1 LFVAVVVMKKNGK
14 GRRGKRRRRRRRK
27 RNGTIYHTV
36 EGIEQS
42 KQLCLRPG
50 DHGWTW

>member
-1 LFVAVVVMKKNGK
+1 VLVVAVVVMKMNGK
-14 GRRGKRRRRRRRK
+14 GRRGKRRRRRRR

>member
-1 LFVAVVVMKKNGK
+1 LVVAVVVMKTNGK
-14 GRRGKRRRRRRRK
+14 GRRGKRRRRRRR

>member
-1 LFVAVVVMKKNGK
+1 VLVVAVVARKTNGK
-14 GRRGKRRRRRRRK
+14 GRRGKRRRRRRR

>member
-1 LFVAVVVMKKNGK
+1 LVVAVVVMKMNGK
-14 GRRGKRRRRRRRK
+14 GRRGKRRRRR